1 MCYLKQKL
9 VNNDTLG
16 ALNWQKR
23 DLEEKRH
30 PKVPGEEAAIFA
42 NCSQSQQSGWN
53 LGNLG

>member
-30 PKVPGEEAAIFA
+30 PKVPGEEAASLQIVH
-42 NCSQSQQSGWN
+42 N
-53 LGNLG
+53 LSSLDGI